1 LAATSLLL
9 EPLNCATVVPS
20 RAERVPIDSMVQ
32 HVEDGLARLLG
43 VHQDLGHDQQRRCW
57 VWAIISSGLLAWK
70 PFHPT
75 DTNKDKREKPMTP
88 GEMDILASSKAKRDH
103 LSRPARE
110 RVAKS
115 IAATDEIRVYL
126 LDPAFEPAGLES
138 FPMPKDYRWEKTGVH
153 GQNTLVGESMT
164 RLRDLWSA
172 ILSEVEGLQASC
184 HYPIHG
190 LRFLGGG
197 SVLFET
203 SLCWVCNN
211 YYVVDG
217 VTTVIGY
224 WLGLPGD
231 CPYGPRSPKCREL
244 EEFLTS
250 LLPIPENLV
259 QKVAGGRP
267 RQDYS
272 NLNRRKRPRGSNRP
286 RY

>member
-1 LAATSLLL
+1 
-9 EPLNCATVVPS
+9 
-20 RAERVPIDSMVQ
+20 
-32 HVEDGLARLLG
+32 
-43 VHQDLGHDQQRRCW
+43 
-57 VWAIISSGLLAWK
+57 
-70 PFHPT
+70 
-75 DTNKDKREKPMTP
+75 MTP
-88 GEMDILASSKAKRDH
+88 REMDILAGSKAQKDH

-126 LDPAFEPAGLES
+126 LDPVFEPTGLEP
-138 FPMPKDYRWEKTGVH
+138 FPMPEHYRWAKTGVH
-153 GQNTLVGESMT
+153 GQNTLVGEPMT

-172 ILSEVEGLQASC
+172 ILSEAEGWPAGC

-217 VTTVIGY
+217 VTTVIGFDKVARVRGHA

-231 CPYGPRSPKCREL
+231 RPYGPREPGNAGAGNSRSSSRASCLSPRIWCRR
-244 EEFLTS
+244 S
-250 LLPIPENLV
+250 G
-259 QKVAGGRP
+259 AGGR
-267 RQDYS
+267 DKIVAIATWAA
-272 NLNRRKRPRGSNRP
+272 KRPPGRRRP
-286 RY
+286 RVYRDPSSFD

>member
-1 LAATSLLL
+1 MAATSLLL

-20 RAERVPIDSMVQ
+20 RAERVPIDSTIR
-32 HVEDGLARLLG
+32 HVEDRLARLLG
-43 VHQDLGHDQQRRCW
+43 VHQDLGRGQQRRGW

-75 DTNKDKREKPMTP
+75 DTDKDKREKSMTP
-88 GEMDILASSKAKRDH
+88 REMDILVSSKAKRDH

-138 FPMPKDYRWEKTGVH
+138 FPMPEDYRWEKTGVH
-153 GQNTLVGESMT
+153 GQNTLVGEPMT

-217 VTTVIGY
+217 VTTGTGFDKVVRVRGDD

-250 LLPIPENLV
+250 LLPIPEDLV

-267 RQDYS
+267 RQDYPGF
-272 NLNRRKRPRGSNRP
+272 PR
-286 RY
+286 